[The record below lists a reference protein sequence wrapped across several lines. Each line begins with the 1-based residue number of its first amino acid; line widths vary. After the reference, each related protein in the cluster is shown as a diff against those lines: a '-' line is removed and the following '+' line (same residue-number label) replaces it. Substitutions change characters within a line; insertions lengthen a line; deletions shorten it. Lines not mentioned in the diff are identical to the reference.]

1 MRTVGVDLAA
11 EPRRT
16 AVASIAWHD
25 GIAQVERL
33 VVGQT
38 DEQIVATLVGAD
50 KAGIDCPL
58 GWPEPFV
65 EFLNANR
72 AGRPIPPT
80 DLAARRR
87 LAYRTTDLAVVA
99 EFGIRPLSVS
109 ADLIGHAAMRAAGL
123 LSTLAN
129 AGCPVDRAGSG
140 LVVESYPAAALRQWE
155 LYRPR
160 YKGAGRTA
168 IRDLL
173 IHDQLA
179 AAPALRLGPADA
191 ALCSRSDDALDAI
204 LCAFIARAA
213 ALGRVTTPGPEQ
225 AAAAATEGW
234 IAVPT
239 CPLGDLFG

>member
-1 MRTVGVDLAA
+1 VAA
-11 EPRRT
+11 IT
-16 AVASIAWHD
+16 WHD
-25 GIAQVERL
+25 GSAEVERL

-38 DEQIVATLVGAD
+38 DEQIVATLADAD
-50 KAGIDCPL
+50 KVGIDCPV

-65 EFLNANR
+65 EFLTAHR

-87 LAYRTTDLAVVA
+87 LAYRTTDLAVIA

-123 LSTLAN
+123 LSALAD
-129 AGCPVDRAGSG
+129 AGRPVDRAGSG
-140 LVVESYPAAALRQWE
+140 LVVESYPAAALRQWG

-160 YKGAGRTA
+160 YKGAGSAAT
-168 IRDLL
+168 RDLL
-173 IHDQLA
+173 IHDLLT
-179 AAPALRLGPADA
+179 AAPALRLGSEQA

-213 ALGRVTTPGPEQ
+213 ALGRVTTPDPEQ

-239 CPLGDLFG
+239 CAIAELFG